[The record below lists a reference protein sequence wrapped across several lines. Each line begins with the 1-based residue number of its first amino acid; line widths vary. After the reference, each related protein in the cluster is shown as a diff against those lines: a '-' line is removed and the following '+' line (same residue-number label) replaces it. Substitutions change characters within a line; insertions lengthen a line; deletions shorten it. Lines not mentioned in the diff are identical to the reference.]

1 MRAMSRIGRAG
12 QGSLSLKPGRQGVR
26 EEAPRLALSSMR
38 VGNDLAPQHS
48 PALQKKESAETPF
61 LPSSR
66 LDSQTVSQPAS
77 PTFRQKKN
85 CHLRQNNESDEIENI
100 RHHHTKAANPPYT
113 CRRTTHTHKQSRA
126 DNLQLP
132 RSNSGS
138 GASSAQRALHA

>member
-77 PTFRQKKN
+77 QPNYSPKKTAI
-85 CHLRQNNESDEIENI
+85 CVKTTSRTRLRTYGIITS
-100 RHHHTKAANPPYT
+100 NPQT
-113 CRRTTHTHKQSRA
+113 RRIPAGVQHTHKQSRA